1 MPETNATAGL
11 RPTVTPDL
19 SIYASPKIDC
29 HCHILDPLGFAYADD
44 VAYRPTGQE
53 TGSADYFSRVLDAYG
68 VRHALLVEPNSGYGL
83 DNRCM
88 LDAIARGAGRFK
100 GVAVV
105 PNDCSDARL
114 SELQAQG
121 IVGVAFNVALLGP
134 DFYADVDPLL
144 ERLGQRGMFAQ
155 VQVIDDQLLPLVA
168 RLLGSGAPILIDH
181 CGRPDP
187 ARRAAPTAVGPQ
199 PSDAGFAALLQL
211 GASGRASVKL
221 SGFIKF
227 SRSPYPFAD
236 CSAICAE
243 LLQAFGP
250 DHCMWASDWPHLKAP
265 YRLDYGPLLQ
275 QFASTVTDPAV
286 RHKILWETPRRLF
299 GF

>member
-1 MPETNATAGL
+1 MSTANNPPGAL
-11 RPTVTPDL
+11 SESAPDL
-19 SIYASPKIDC
+19 SLYASPKIDC
-29 HCHILDPLGFAYADD
+29 HCHILDPQGFAYAND
-44 VAYRPTGQE
+44 VAYRPAGQE
-53 TGSADYFSRVLDAYG
+53 TGSADYFSQVLDAYG
-68 VRHALLVEPNSGYGL
+68 VHHALLVEPNSGYGL

-88 LDAIARGAGRFK
+88 LDAIARSGGRFK

-105 PNDCSDARL
+105 PNDCSDAQL
-114 SELQAQG
+114 DTLQAQG
-121 IVGVAFNVALLGP
+121 IVGIAFNVALLGP
-134 DFYADVDPLL
+134 AFYADIDPLL
-144 ERLGQRGMFAQ
+144 ERLAQRGMFAQ
-155 VQVIDDQLLPLVA
+155 VQVIDDQLVPLVP

-187 ARRAAPTAVGPQ
+187 ARRS
-199 PSDAGFAALLQL
+199 PSAGDAGFAALLQL

-221 SGFIKF
+221 SGFVKF
-227 SRSPYPFAD
+227 SRAPYPFAD
-236 CSAICAE
+236 CKAIVTE

-275 QFASTVTDPAV
+275 QFARTVSDASM
-286 RHKILWETPRRLF
+286 RHKILWETPKRLF